1 MRGVRN
7 FGTRAA
13 GSAVTPRQ
21 IGRVNF
27 NSFAP
32 VPGFS
37 CAGVHAGL
45 KKNNILD
52 MALFLSDRPC
62 NAAALFTTN
71 VFAAP
76 PVIYD
81 KQLIAKYSKV
91 GFFVIALFLC
101 F

>member
-1 MRGVRN
+1 MRT
-7 FGTRAA
+7 F
-13 GSAVTPRQ
+13 SSSSRQ
-21 IGRVNF
+21 IGRVAF

-37 CAGVHAGL
+37 CSGVHAGL

-62 NAAALFTTN
+62 NAAGLFTTN

-91 GFFVIALFLC
+91 NNFFLKKKKKK
-101 F
+101 

>member
-1 MRGVRN
+1 MFLLTVSSTQR
-7 FGTRAA
+7 T
-13 GSAVTPRQ
+13 
-21 IGRVNF
+21 IGKVAF
-27 NSFAP
+27 NYFHP

-62 NAAALFTTN
+62 TAGALFTTN

-76 PVIYD
+76 PVVYD
-81 KQLIAKYSKV
+81 KQLMSKYSK
-91 GFFVIALFLC
+91 GKFFSECAWC
-101 F
+101 R